1 MPKENYEGIKAA
13 ASQDIPI
20 SSLRVAAPRRRRRRQ
35 HVAAVALSAA
45 DTRRRMGAGLLR
57 HRSGTVRVPVR
68 PQRQPVRD
76 GSRQDATRDVRVGA
90 LAAGN
95 RSPAQRG
102 IAALVRNQTGRFPSV
117 QSVDFYLDLAHGSV
131 ESAATLLLVED
142 ARQDERQYVE
152 SVLTHQRQQL
162 AHMYSQPRPSALDLG
177 RVDVATEKFLE
188 GGGLGAEMV
197 RTERDVAA
205 VQDYIEQSKLHATD
219 GRSATEPF
227 VDPLSSTATPSA
239 FVSGLDGNP
248 ALHEMV
254 DAILQDSPFTS
265 EEAPAAPA
273 LTSEASHVGAT
284 SALKKTDAGTRCASS
299 TTTPARK
306 SSRQRSITRSHGSRR
321 ARRIRLV
328 RSLAYRRPSPSRRC
342 GVTSICTPLRPGIR
356 GIITLSSLALKRQGR
371 RIRTATF
378 VAGRQTSK
386 PAKQVLLHASTP
398 ARTHTCAH
406 SSSKHLPLQ
415 ACVCVRCKRARSDFF
430 GVQKLI

>member
-1 MPKENYEGIKAA
+1 M
-13 ASQDIPI
+13 
-20 SSLRVAAPRRRRRRQ
+20 SLQWHSPPQTRVAAWVQASCGIAPAPSECQ
-35 HVAAVALSAA
+35 SVLNANPCEMEAAR
-45 DTRRRMGAGLLR
+45 TLLAMFE
-57 HRSGTVRVPVR
+57 SELWQLGI
-68 PQRQPVRD
+68 
-76 GSRQDATRDVRVGA
+76 
-90 LAAGN
+90 

-273 LTSEASHVGAT
+273 LKSEASHVGAT
-284 SALKKTDAGTRCASS
+284 SALKKTDAGTPLCFINNDAGSKVISTEEHYEIPWFAPGTTHSVSAITGLSSPLTFETMRRDVNLHSSTPRHTRHHHFVFLGSQKAGTKDKNGNLRRGSPNLEAGEAGASPREHASS
-299 TTTPARK
+299 HPHMRTQLKQAPTSAGVRV
-306 SSRQRSITRSHGSRR
+306 R
-321 ARRIRLV
+321 AV
-328 RSLAYRRPSPSRRC
+328 
-342 GVTSICTPLRPGIR
+342 
-356 GIITLSSLALKRQGR
+356 Q
-371 RIRTATF
+371 
-378 VAGRQTSK
+378 
-386 PAKQVLLHASTP
+386 
-398 ARTHTCAH
+398 ART
-406 SSSKHLPLQ
+406 
-415 ACVCVRCKRARSDFF
+415 
-430 GVQKLI
+430 I

>member
-1 MPKENYEGIKAA
+1 MPKESYEGIKAA

-205 VQDYIEQSKLHATD
+205 VQDYIEQSKLLATD

-273 LTSEASHVGAT
+273 LKSEASHVGAT
-284 SALKKTDAGTRCASS
+284 SALKKTDAGTPLCFINNDAGSKVISTEEHYEIPWFAPGTTHSVSAITGLSSPLTFETMRRDVNLHSSTPRHTRHHHFVFLGSQKTGTKDKNGNLRRGAPNLEAGETGASPREHASS
-299 TTTPARK
+299 HP
-306 SSRQRSITRSHGSRR
+306 HM
-321 ARRIRLV
+321 
-328 RSLAYRRPSPSRRC
+328 
-342 GVTSICTPLRPGIR
+342 
-356 GIITLSSLALKRQGR
+356 
-371 RIRTATF
+371 RT
-378 VAGRQTSK
+378 
-386 PAKQVLLHASTP
+386 
-398 ARTHTCAH
+398 
-406 SSSKHLPLQ
+406 
-415 ACVCVRCKRARSDFF
+415 
-430 GVQKLI
+430 

>member
-1 MPKENYEGIKAA
+1 M
-13 ASQDIPI
+13 
-20 SSLRVAAPRRRRRRQ
+20 SLQWHSPPQTRVAAW
-35 HVAAVALSAA
+35 
-45 DTRRRMGAGLLR
+45 
-57 HRSGTVRVPVR
+57 
-68 PQRQPVRD
+68 
-76 GSRQDATRDVRVGA
+76 
-90 LAAGN
+90 
-95 RSPAQRG
+95 
-102 IAALVRNQTGRFPSV
+102 V
-117 QSVDFYLDLAHGSV
+117 QASC
-131 ESAATLLLVED
+131 
-142 ARQDERQYVE
+142 
-152 SVLTHQRQQL
+152 
-162 AHMYSQPRPSALDLG
+162 
-177 RVDVATEKFLE
+177 
-188 GGGLGAEMV
+188 
-197 RTERDVAA
+197 
-205 VQDYIEQSKLHATD
+205 

-248 ALHEMV
+248 A
-254 DAILQDSPFTS
+254 
-265 EEAPAAPA
+265 
-273 LTSEASHVGAT
+273 
-284 SALKKTDAGTRCASS
+284 S

-430 GVQKLI
+430 DVQKFI